1 MELLIAA
8 VVAGI
13 VFAVAIM
20 VVIYRA
26 VGAAFDWLIYTF
38 GNERA
43 AREVEERWRS
53 KTERHESSDHHPWQ
67 QEPCRA

>member
-8 VVAGI
+8 VVAGV
-13 VFAVAIM
+13 VFAVIMM

-26 VGAAFDWLIYTF
+26 VSAAFDWVIYTF

-43 AREVEERWRS
+43 AKEVEERWRS
-53 KTERHESSDHHPWQ
+53 KDRDP
-67 QEPCRA
+67 

>member
-8 VVAGI
+8 VVAGV
-13 VFAVAIM
+13 VFAVALM

-53 KTERHESSDHHPWQ
+53 KN
-67 QEPCRA
+67 RAP